1 MKQIVTE
8 TKQIQMEFYQKL
20 IQNLFISILTQVKH
34 GSG

>member
-8 TKQIQMEFYQKL
+8 TKQIQIEFYQRL

-34 GSG
+34 GRG